1 MLKMRYILSIA
12 LVLGFQYSFAQDKSE
27 EATFLEESYITY
39 KLAGDGI
46 DTKGKMKS
54 MKKAINRI
62 ALARDTSAIE
72 VLLDVYIGYDATD
85 NDVKELAYIT
95 LLKFKPDIFPKL
107 NLRIENA
114 AYKYGIQRNMHTD
127 YMDLLALKK
136 KLMP

>member
-1 MLKMRYILSIA
+1 MLWC
-12 LVLGFQYSFAQDKSE
+12 FHFSFAQNKSE
-27 EATFLEESYITY
+27 DADLLEERYITY

-72 VLLDVYIGYDATD
+72 VLLDIYIGYDATD

-95 LLKFKPDIFPKL
+95 LLQFKPEIFPKL
-107 NLRIENA
+107 NLRILNA
-114 AYKYGIQRNMHTD
+114 EYKYGIQRNTHTD
-127 YMDLLALKK
+127 YMDLMALKK
-136 KLMP
+136 KLTQ